1 MAEPLAGAFDPRI
14 SLATGMH
21 AQPGVYA
28 LLLGSGVSTGAGVPT
43 GWGVVTELVR
53 QAAAADG
60 VETPQDHFDP
70 ERWWA
75 DHGDGRPLGYS
86 SLLET
91 LAPTPGA
98 RRGLLASFFEPNEEE
113 REQGLKTPSKAHQA
127 IAGLVAR
134 GAVRVILTTNFD
146 RLIEQALEAA
156 GVMPQVI
163 ATPAA
168 VVGMEPLP
176 HARCTVVKLHGDYA
190 TLDQLNTVEEL
201 TTYDPQTVGLL
212 RRVLDEYGLV
222 TCGWSGEWDHALTAA
237 LEETKVRRYPL
248 YWATYGE
255 LGDVGKRLV
264 AQHRAQVIS
273 AGTADQFFTD
283 LLGRL
288 EALDTLADPPLTRT
302 MAVAQL
308 KRYLPDPT
316 KHILLRDLLD
326 AQVGRIRRHL
336 AGRPRTAASVEPAAL
351 EDAHETLR
359 READTLLHLLA
370 QGVYLD
376 RDQRHTDLWVWV
388 VEQLVRAR
396 TQPDGQF
403 QEWVDDLQHY
413 PALLAMRTAALAAV
427 AAHRDDLLLR
437 ILRKPTWRNRFANN
451 PEMPA
456 LQALHDYRVLNHNAV
471 NAFPRWGGTS
481 WLYPRSHLLR
491 ETLSPV
497 LQPLVGDAESYKQLC
512 SRTEYRIALAQTLF
526 GDRAA
531 PGEFI
536 GERQWDSEDVLVW
549 ETDFRAHGERDA
561 WGWGPVEDGEADAF
575 DAKVREMSDELGKSR
590 RYRL

>member
-1 MAEPLAGAFDPRI
+1 MVITMAEPCASAFDPRI
-14 SLATGMH
+14 SIATGMH

-53 QAAAADG
+53 RAAAARG
-60 VETPQDHFDP
+60 VEAPQDDFDP

-98 RRGLLASFFEPNEEE
+98 RRALLASFFEPTEEE
-113 REQGLKTPSKAHQA
+113 WEEGLKTPSAAHRA
-127 IAGLVAR
+127 IAGHVVR

-146 RLIEQALEAA
+146 RLIERALEAA

-168 VVGMEPLP
+168 VAGMEPLP

-201 TTYDPQTVGLL
+201 TTYAPKTVALL

-222 TCGWSGEWDHALTAA
+222 ICGWSGEWDHALVAA
-237 LEETKVRRYPL
+237 LQETKVRRYPV
-248 YWATYGE
+248 YWAAYGE
-255 LGDVGKRLV
+255 RGAAADRLV

-273 AGTADQFFTD
+273 GVTADQFFTD

-308 KRYLPDPT
+308 KRYLPDDT

-326 AQVGRIRRHL
+326 AQVDRIRRHL
-336 AGRPRTAASVEPAAL
+336 ADRPRTAASTEPAAL
-351 EDAHETLR
+351 EDAHERLR

-376 RDQRHTDLWVWV
+376 RDRRHTDLWVWV
-388 VEQLVRAR
+388 VEQLMRAR
-396 TQPDGQF
+396 TQPNGTY
-403 QEWVDDLQHY
+403 QEWVDNLQHY
-413 PALLAMRTAALAAV
+413 PALLAMHTAALAAV
-427 AAHRDDLLLR
+427 AARREDVLLR
-437 ILRKPTWRNRFANN
+437 ILRQPTWRDRFANN
-451 PEMPA
+451 AEVPA
-456 LQALHDYRVLNHNAV
+456 FQALHDYRVLHHDVV
-471 NAFPRWGGTS
+471 NAFPRWGGTR
-481 WLYPRSHLLR
+481 WLYPCSHLLR
-491 ETLSPV
+491 ETLAPV
-497 LQPLVGDAESYKQLC
+497 LQPLVGDAESYQQL
-512 SRTEYRIALAQTLF
+512 Y
-526 GDRAA
+526 
-531 PGEFI
+531 
-536 GERQWDSEDVLVW
+536 
-549 ETDFRAHGERDA
+549 
-561 WGWGPVEDGEADAF
+561 
-575 DAKVREMSDELGKSR
+575 SR
-590 RYRL
+590 RVPHRPD